1 MSLFLFRADTWLTKF
16 VRTQPGSKRSVVVE
30 PPAEGV
36 VALDTARGDAATR
49 AVDAHLPAR
58 RATTRIVH
66 AHLARRRGRLL
77 GALAHGRA
85 HGVLVSE
92 MVHGVGPLGRAA
104 GVHHPPPEGRLGVR
118 SAAAPASGHSGRA
131 LGRAAGGNLLLLPEG
146 RLGALAHRLC
156 PRGRAPRHGAQVRR
170 APRHGAQV
178 RRARQHGA
186 QVRRAPAAL
195 LVVVAEAPI
204 LDLDG
209 EGRAREG
216 HLRRGRGRRLR
227 PDDGDG
233 AVLDG

>member
-16 VRTQPGSKRSVVVE
+16 VRTQPEPKRSVVVE

-104 GVHHPPPEGRLGVR
+104 G
-118 SAAAPASGHSGRA
+118 
-131 LGRAAGGNLLLLPEG
+131 GNLLLLPEG

-156 PRGRAPRHGAQVRR
+156 PRGRAPRHGAQ
-170 APRHGAQV
+170 APRHGAQ
-178 RRARQHGA
+178 ARQHGA

-195 LVVVAEAPI
+195 LVVVA
-204 LDLDG
+204 
-209 EGRAREG
+209 
-216 HLRRGRGRRLR
+216 
-227 PDDGDG
+227 
-233 AVLDG
+233 

>member
-1 MSLFLFRADTWLTKF
+1 MSLFLFRADTWLTKS
-16 VRTQPGSKRSVVVE
+16 VRTQPGPKRSVVVE

-118 SAAAPASGHSGRA
+118 GAAAPASGHSGRA

-170 APRHGAQV
+170 A
-178 RRARQHGA
+178 RQHGA

-195 LVVVAEAPI
+195 LVVVAEAPV

-216 HLRRGRGRRLR
+216 HLRRGWGRRLR